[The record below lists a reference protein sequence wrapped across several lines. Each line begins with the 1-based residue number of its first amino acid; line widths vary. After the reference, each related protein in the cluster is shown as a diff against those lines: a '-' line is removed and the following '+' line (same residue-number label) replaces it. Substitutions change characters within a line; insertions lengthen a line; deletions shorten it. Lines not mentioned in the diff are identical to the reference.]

1 MPSITP
7 LAAIPVTAPSGVAAA
22 SLYEAPPGQLLWIEG
37 RVTAGTVGLRPYY
50 WSPQL
55 GSSTGLGGAWIALGG
70 DATAGTNPVSFD
82 AADYGGTAQG
92 SYEWRRSGASVVLV
106 KVNDVGSAF
115 DFVHINTELQI
126 AGQ

>member
-7 LAAIPVTAPSGVAAA
+7 LAAVPATAPDGVATA
-22 SLYEAPPGQLLWIEG
+22 SIYNAPPGQLLWIEG

-50 WSPQL
+50 WVPQL
-55 GSSTGLGGAWIALGG
+55 GSSTGLGGAWIVLGG
-70 DATAGTNPVSFD
+70 DAVAGTNPVSFD
-82 AADYGGTAQG
+82 IADDAGTAQG
-92 SYEWRRSGASVVLV
+92 SYGWRRSGTYVVLV

-115 DFVHINTELQI
+115 DFVHINVELQV